1 MRRVVCE
8 LKDGSA
14 AYVRKGSIWGN
25 AIGGYQFSG
34 LTLTK
39 SKSHATKFENSEDV
53 ISAINGML
61 AMGYY
66 PQLKISFA
74 R

>member
-1 MRRVVCE
+1 MSRVICE

-14 AYVRKGSIWGN
+14 AYVRKGDIWGN

-34 LTLTK
+34 LTMTK
-39 SKSHATKFENSEDV
+39 SKSHATKFSKPEDV
-53 ISAINGML
+53 ASAINNMV

-66 PQLKISFA
+66 PQLQIVFA

>member
-1 MRRVVCE
+1 MRRIVCE

-14 AYVRKGSIWGN
+14 AYVRKGNIWGN
-25 AIGGYQFSG
+25 AVGGYQFSG

-39 SKSHATKFENSEDV
+39 SKSHATKFGNPEDV
-53 ISAINGML
+53 ASAINGML

-66 PQLKISFA
+66 PQLQISFA